1 MNTLYIIIG
10 FLLVAN
16 IILLIILLY
25 LLMIAKDKKEH
36 PQQYFE
42 IFKAYSNLDWNKT
55 TPFKEHIDLLW
66 YHYIY
71 HIDENV
77 NPLILTKDIETKF
90 PDEKRREELESL
102 FSKEGAEKIYNMPL
116 SFVIFLTAVL
126 KTYRED
132 GIGLSNDPPLSPN
145 EFLNKTIND
154 FINDYNYKNIKL
166 PTDGK

>member
-1 MNTLYIIIG
+1 
-10 FLLVAN
+10 
-16 IILLIILLY
+16 
-25 LLMIAKDKKEH
+25 
-36 PQQYFE
+36 
-42 IFKAYSNLDWNKT
+42 
-55 TPFKEHIDLLW
+55 
-66 YHYIY
+66 
-71 HIDENV
+71 
-77 NPLILTKDIETKF
+77 
-90 PDEKRREELESL
+90 
-102 FSKEGAEKIYNMPL
+102 MPL

>member
-36 PQQYFE
+36 PQQYLTMLK
-42 IFKAYSNLDWNKT
+42 IYSSVDWNRT

-77 NPLILTKDIETKF
+77 NLSIPIKDIKTKF
-90 PDEKRREELESL
+90 SNEKIREEMESL

-116 SFVIFLTAVL
+116 IRVMFLTATL
-126 KTYRED
+126 KTYRKD
-132 GIGLSNDPPLSPN
+132 GIGLTDDPPLSPN

-154 FINDYNYKNIKL
+154 SIQNIKL
-166 PTDGK
+166 STDGK